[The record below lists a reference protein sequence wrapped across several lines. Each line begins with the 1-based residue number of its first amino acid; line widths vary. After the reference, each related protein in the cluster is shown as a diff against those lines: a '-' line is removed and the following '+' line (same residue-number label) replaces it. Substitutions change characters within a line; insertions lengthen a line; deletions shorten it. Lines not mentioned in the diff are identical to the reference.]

1 MKCLERV
8 LDRIA
13 QVVGRVS
20 RDLTGRVLAILVI
33 ALSGCGQGSVS
44 NDDDVSRHAAEQAV
58 ARFLAA
64 VHEGRFAGAC
74 AQIPDQQRGGLA
86 RLSASRHGP
95 STCEGALH
103 TLREFEPVRTAD
115 RLSIHHDIGF
125 RGALPH
131 RAKEA
136 LDNVSVN
143 ERPFGAIGLRR
154 SGDSWQIAV
163 VCDCP

>member
-1 MKCLERV
+1 M

-13 QVVGRVS
+13 QVVGQVR
-20 RDLTGRVLAILVI
+20 RDLTRSVLAVLVI

-64 VHEGRFAGAC
+64 VHEGRFAVAC
-74 AQIPDQQRGGLA
+74 AQIPDQQRAGLG

-103 TLREFEPVRTAD
+103 TLREFEPVRATG

-131 RAKEA
+131 RAKAA

-154 SGDSWQIAV
+154 SGNAWRIAV
-163 VCDCP
+163 VCECP